1 MTILCI
7 ESSTSVCSAAICKD
21 GEPIK
26 QCISYEGGNH
36 ARLLPRYI
44 EELLSLARGQGL
56 SIEAVALSEG
66 PGSYTGLRIGAS
78 TAKGLCYGLNIPLI
92 PIPTLEV
99 LCQAAKKN
107 LSSVSPKGGLCSVSE
122 AVLVPMI
129 DARRM
134 EVYTAIFDSELKVES
149 RKAKEQRVRA
159 VVVENEESVLF
170 ERSGLSSLSAAVYNL
185 AVERSYFYFG
195 DGAEKCA
202 KIFTKP
208 NWHFIP
214 NIVPEAQF
222 MGAIVES
229 RKSKVESRKSKVES
243 RKMISGAE
251 LAYYEPFYLKE
262 FIAAPSHVKGLN

>member
-7 ESSTSVCSAAICKD
+7 ETSTSVCSAAICKD
-21 GEPIK
+21 GVPGK
-26 QCISYEGGNH
+26 QCISYDGSNH

-44 EELLSLARGQGL
+44 EELLSYAREQGL
-56 SIEAVALSEG
+56 SIDAVALSEG

-99 LCQAAKKN
+99 LCEAAKKS
-107 LSSVSPKGGLCSVSE
+107 LYSASE
-122 AVLVPMI
+122 AVLIPMI

-134 EVYTAIFDSELKVES
+134 EVYTKVDGET
-149 RKAKEQRVRA
+149 KA
-159 VVVENEESVLF
+159 VVVENEESLF
-170 ERSGLSSLSAAVYNL
+170 SPSLLGEGRGAA
-185 AVERSYFYFG
+185 SYFYFG

-208 NWHFIP
+208 NWHYVP

-222 MGAIVES
+222 MGALAEKIINH
-229 RKSKVESRKSKVES
+229 KSQITNHQS
-243 RKMISGAE
+243 ID